1 MVKSMIDKRQHYI
14 DCINNAKVV
23 SDMLDACGFDSIED
37 VAEFMEYAD
46 EDDLFELAR
55 ELEIEENET
64 HK

>member
-1 MVKSMIDKRQHYI
+1 MIDKRQHYI

-23 SDMLDACGFDSIED
+23 FDMLDACGFDSIED

-46 EDDLFELAR
+46 EDDLLELAR

-64 HK
+64 DK